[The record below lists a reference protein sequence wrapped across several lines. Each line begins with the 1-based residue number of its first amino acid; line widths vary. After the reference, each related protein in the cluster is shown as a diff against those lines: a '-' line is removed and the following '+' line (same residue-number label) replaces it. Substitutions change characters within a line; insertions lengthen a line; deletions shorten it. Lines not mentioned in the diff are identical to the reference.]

1 MGGAINRGTRF
12 LRMYNI
18 DNRVNKVLSK
28 EKPTPAPR
36 HTADQ
41 QNIQASN
48 AESKNFICFFRR
60 QMIFIQIILHLKLY
74 IIRMNNY

>member
-1 MGGAINRGTRF
+1 MFLVSRFLNTMGGAVSRGTRF

-36 HTADQ
+36 YPTDQ
-41 QNIQASN
+41 QNLQSVN
-48 AESKNFICFFRR
+48 AESKNKFLVSQSFLIKYLFFR
-60 QMIFIQIILHLKLY
+60 
-74 IIRMNNY
+74 

>member
-1 MGGAINRGTRF
+1 MGAAVTRATRV

-36 HTADQ
+36 YTADQ
-41 QNIQASN
+41 QQVQSTEIDSN
-48 AESKNFICFFRR
+48 
-60 QMIFIQIILHLKLY
+60 
-74 IIRMNNY
+74 

>member
-1 MGGAINRGTRF
+1 MVRKLTNPMRGYYVHLIFFNMGGAVGRARRV

-36 HTADQ
+36 YPIDV
-41 QNIQASN
+41 QAIDT
-48 AESKNFICFFRR
+48 ESKLNLNNF
-60 QMIFIQIILHLKLY
+60 
-74 IIRMNNY
+74 

>member
-36 HTADQ
+36 YPTDQ
-41 QNIQASN
+41 QHLQASN
-48 AESKNFICFFRR
+48 AESKNYFRYSYVLL
-60 QMIFIQIILHLKLY
+60 II
-74 IIRMNNY
+74 